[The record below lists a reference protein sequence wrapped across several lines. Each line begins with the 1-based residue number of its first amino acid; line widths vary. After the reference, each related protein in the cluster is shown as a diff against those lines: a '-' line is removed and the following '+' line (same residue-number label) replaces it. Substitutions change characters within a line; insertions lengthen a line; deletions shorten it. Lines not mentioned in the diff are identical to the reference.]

1 MGAALRGAAG
11 LGLLGLLAA
20 APAAAGIYECV
31 RRDGRVTYTG
41 SPAACNGTVRHHAA
55 GSEPAGDAEAA
66 PSPAAPAPAVPA
78 GRAMRQTAA
87 AAEEAEAAAWRRR
100 RQEAEAARSALRD
113 RERGL
118 AELVSRCNRGS
129 ELYVEDALG
138 MRRTVSCQD
147 AHEEHRAAQ
156 ARLAEVERFLESG
169 LADECR
175 RAGCLPGWIR

>member
-1 MGAALRGAAG
+1 VG
-11 LGLLGLLAA
+11 LGLLGVLVA

-31 RRDGRVTYTG
+31 GRDGRVTYTG
-41 SPAACNGTVRHHAA
+41 SPAACDGAVRRRAA
-55 GSEPAGDAEAA
+55 EGPLAGGGEDGA
-66 PSPAAPAPAVPA
+66 PPAAPAPAASA
-78 GRAMRQTAA
+78 GRATRNDSAARA

-100 RQEAEAARSALRD
+100 REEAEAARSALRD
-113 RERGL
+113 RERGF

-147 AHEEHRAAQ
+147 ARQEHRAAE
-156 ARLAEVERFLESG
+156 ARLAEVEHFLETG